1 MGPGAMS
8 ERVGR
13 NVRRFRAEQGMTQE
27 RLAELLTDGGMPLS
41 DAAVSRL
48 ESGQRAIT
56 VDHLMALAEVLDRS
70 PLELMEPAMERA
82 PMPASQ
88 SRGALSPELLQL
100 LAGLAIVTP
109 ETRATM
115 ARLTELGADGV
126 DSSMERL
133 IRPLM
138 EAMARAP
145 RPTDVNVRE

>member
-1 MGPGAMS
+1 
-8 ERVGR
+8 
-13 NVRRFRAEQGMTQE
+13 MTQE

-70 PLELMEPAMERA
+70 PVELLEPPVTRT

-88 SRGALSPELLQL
+88 SRGAMSPELLQL

-109 ETRATM
+109 ETRETLQRITAHATSG
-115 ARLTELGADGV
+115 L
-126 DSSMERL
+126 DSSVERH
-133 IRPLM
+133 IRPLL
-138 EAMARAP
+138 EAMARDAST
-145 RPTDVNVRE
+145 TDVQR